1 MSNTRENIFEIT
13 PRRKLEALLRRQ
25 GLTFGEAMIIELEK
39 GYTVSF
45 SRKLPDGTKETFAC
59 DNPFKG
65 SIVGIHEEGV
75 DTEIYFSLYQTLIF
89 NNVKGVT
96 RLNFED
102 IKDVRPF
109 ENSKPTSQDK

>member
-13 PRRKLEALLRRQ
+13 PKIRLEALLRKR
-25 GLTFGEAMIIELEK
+25 GIILGAEMEIELEK

-45 SRKLPDGTKETFAC
+45 SRRPPDGTKETFIC

-75 DTEIYFSLYQTLIF
+75 DIEIYFSLYQTLIF
-89 NNVKGVT
+89 NNVKGDA

-102 IKDVRPF
+102 IKNVLPC
-109 ENSKPTSQDK
+109 TQ